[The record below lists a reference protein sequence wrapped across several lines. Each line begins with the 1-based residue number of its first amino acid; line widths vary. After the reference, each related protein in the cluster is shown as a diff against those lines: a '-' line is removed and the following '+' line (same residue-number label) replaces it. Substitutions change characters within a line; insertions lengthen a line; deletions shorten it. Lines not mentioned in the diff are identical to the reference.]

1 MASKRVMGLSFAA
14 SFVLMIAAP
23 FVAVKVINGEG
34 GFAFM
39 LMQFLWINP
48 IMAAING
55 AVAGRNLKE
64 NWSIIFF
71 PSALFL
77 LSARLI
83 FSAAMSEFFFYA
95 IMYLAVGAV
104 TMLISYLMANS
115 SRKKKDAEPE
125 SQNPSSEN

>member
-23 FVAVKVINGEG
+23 FVAVKIVNGEA

-39 LMQFLWINP
+39 LIQFLWINP

-55 AVAGRNLKE
+55 AIAGRNIGE

-77 LSARLI
+77 ISAKLI
-83 FSAAMSEFFFYA
+83 FSVPMSEFLFYA
-95 IMYLAVGAV
+95 IMYLVVGAA
-104 TMLISYLMANS
+104 TMAISALISRSTGKN
-115 SRKKKDAEPE
+115 K
-125 SQNPSSEN
+125 